1 MTDVCSVVASLKLT
15 PKGRLQYN
23 KELKDVDLTSQFSQL
38 CVSPIVLNNTVNNTN
53 SNNNTFIINSRR
65 CSEGERY
72 DVPILG
78 ENSPEKYMNYFSPQ
92 KIVPEESTCSPPA
105 EVSKSKNKGTETFNF
120 VKPSDNY
127 TQMCLQSIEE
137 EYRIRKKEQEQTRLN
152 DYYSQI
158 LKLDSEHAT
167 H

>member
-38 CVSPIVLNNTVNNTN
+38 CVSPIVLNNTVNNNN

-78 ENSPEKYMNYFSPQ
+78 EKSPEKYMVSLSQ
-92 KIVPEESTCSPPA
+92 AQLCSA
-105 EVSKSKNKGTETFNF
+105 E
-120 VKPSDNY
+120 
-127 TQMCLQSIEE
+127 TQG
-137 EYRIRKKEQEQTRLN
+137 R
-152 DYYSQI
+152 
-158 LKLDSEHAT
+158 
-167 H
+167 